1 MGMYHKNRFAGIRN
15 KRYIKRCTSRG
26 RRRAVK
32 KSCKEEVTDEIT
44 LTRKSHN
51 LYKTDAWYFS

>member
-1 MGMYHKNRFAGIRN
+1 MGMYHKNRFAGIRS

-32 KSCKEEVTDEIT
+32 KSCKEEATDEIT

-51 LYKTDAWYFS
+51 LYGTDAWYFS

>member
-1 MGMYHKNRFAGIRN
+1 MGMYHKNRFTGIRN

-26 RRRAVK
+26 RQRAVK

-51 LYKTDAWYFS
+51 LYGTDAWYFS